1 MFKLRYSLVFY
12 FLFWVLCII
21 SAQNP
26 NGYYNSASG
35 KKKEQLKTALHQI
48 VRNHTVLDYGSLWMV
63 FRQTDQRPD
72 GTVWDMYSNIVRT
85 YSSSGLNREHS
96 FPKSWWGGDVNAA
109 YTDINHLYPS
119 DATANSAKSNYPLGV
134 VGSNPSFNN
143 GVSKVGSNAFPGYSG
158 VVFEP
163 HDQYKGDFARAYF
176 YIVTCYQDY
185 YNKWA
190 YLYMVD
196 NNTYPVLK
204 PWSVNLLLQW
214 HRNDP
219 VSQKELDRN
228 EAVFRIQNNRNPF
241 IDYPDLAEHIWG
253 NKMEQEFVINTTIT
267 EPVLVTPTNDTR
279 LEFGTVLVNQS
290 STKTL
295 YVKGINLTGQN
306 LTAILYGADASQFS
320 INTTAIPV
328 NQANSQDGYQLKITY
343 SPKTVS
349 AEHQAA
355 IIIYDGGVNGSV
367 LVNITGRCI
376 SPGSLEPPIA
386 LNASYITNNSF
397 KANWQESD
405 GTDYYILNVYTWNGN
420 EPVLY
425 LSEDDIN
432 ALSYDVTGLEPGQ
445 KYSYHVNRSVN
456 EQITDPSNTIVVYTH
471 TSLNN
476 PNRNEAISMF
486 TSDKIISINNDSN
499 ISQWVEIYNSIGTLL
514 WRSEGF
520 TGQISVP
527 VTAAGVYVVN
537 AGGDIRKVVV
547 R

>member
-1 MFKLRYSLVFY
+1 MFKLRYNLVFY

-21 SAQNP
+21 PAQNP

-48 VRNHTVLDYGSLWMV
+48 VRNHTVLDYGSLWTV

-109 YTDINHLYPS
+109 YSDINHLYPS

-143 GVSKVGSNAFPGYSG
+143 GVSKVGSNTFPGYSG

-176 YIVTCYQDY
+176 YMVTCYQDY
-185 YNKWA
+185 YNKWS
-190 YLYMVD
+190 YLYMID

-204 PWSVNLLLQW
+204 PWSVNMLLQW

-320 INTTAIPV
+320 INTTSIPV
-328 NQANSQDGYQLKITY
+328 NQANSQDGYQLKVTY
-343 SPKTVS
+343 SPKAVS

-355 IIIYDGGVNGSV
+355 IIIYDGGVDGSV

-376 SPGSLEPPIA
+376 IPGSLEPPIA

-397 KANWQESD
+397 KANWQESA
-405 GTDYYILNVYTWNGN
+405 GTDYYILNVFVWNGN
-420 EPVLY
+420 DQVLH

-432 ALSYDVTGLEPGQ
+432 GLSYDVTGLEPGQ
-445 KYSYHVNRSVN
+445 KYSYHVKRSVN
-456 EQITDPSNTIVVYTH
+456 EQISDPSNTIVVYTH

-499 ISQWVEIYNSIGTLL
+499 ISQWVEIYNSIGTML
-514 WRSEGF
+514 WRSESF

>member
-12 FLFWVLCII
+12 LLFWVLCIT

-48 VRNHTVLDYGSLWMV
+48 VRNHTVLDYGSLWTV

-72 GTVWDMYSNIVRT
+72 GTVWDMYSNIART

-134 VGSNPSFNN
+134 VGSNPNFNN
-143 GVSKVGSNAFPGYSG
+143 GVSKVGSNTFPGYSG
-158 VVFEP
+158 MVFEP
-163 HDQYKGDFARAYF
+163 HDQYKGDFARTYF
-176 YIVTCYQDY
+176 YMVTCYQDF
-185 YNKWA
+185 YNKWS
-190 YLYMVD
+190 YLYMID

-204 PWSVNLLLQW
+204 PWSVNMLLQW

-306 LTAILYGADASQFS
+306 LTAILYGDDASQFS
-320 INTTAIPV
+320 INTTVIPV
-328 NQANSQDGYQLKITY
+328 NQANSQDGYQLKVTY
-343 SPKTVS
+343 SPKAVS

-355 IIIYDGGVNGSV
+355 IIIYDGGVDGSV

-376 SPGSLEPPIA
+376 NPGSLEPPIA

-397 KANWQESD
+397 KANWQEAN

-432 ALSYDVTGLEPGQ
+432 DLSFDVTGLEPGQ
-445 KYSYHVNRSVN
+445 KYSYQVKRSVN

-471 TSLNN
+471 TSINN
-476 PNRNEAISMF
+476 PNRNAAISMF
-486 TSDKIISINNDSN
+486 TSDKNIFINNDSN

-537 AGGDIRKVVV
+537 AGGDTRKVVV